1 MKRVLVKSVHGAFS
15 YVMERYYPFGM
26 AAEAAEPLSINKPM
40 KLLQLHGLCYVLT
53 VILRYRGKVHAA
65 R

>member
-1 MKRVLVKSVHGAFS
+1 MKKILVKSVHGAFS

-40 KLLQLHGLCYVLT
+40 KLL
-53 VILRYRGKVHAA
+53 
-65 R
+65 